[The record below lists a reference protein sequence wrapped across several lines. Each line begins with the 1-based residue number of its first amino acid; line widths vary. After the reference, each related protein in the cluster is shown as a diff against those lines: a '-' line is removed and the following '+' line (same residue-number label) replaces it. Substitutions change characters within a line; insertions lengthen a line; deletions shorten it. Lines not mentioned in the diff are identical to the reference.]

1 MVWRDLMQPGQLSSH
16 LVSLPPAPYSASFCL
31 EMLNLSAVVQ
41 LRTPFDVATEVFLVS
56 LMSEMVQVI
65 FLLFLKPEKLSAAK
79 KKKLSAKRT
88 VQPVASA

>member
-16 LVSLPPAPYSASFCL
+16 LVSLPPAPSSASFCL

-56 LMSEMVQVI
+56 LMTEMFQVV
-65 FLLFLKPEKLSAAK
+65 FLLFLKREAHSY
-79 KKKLSAKRT
+79 SRQRT